1 LEVISQNFAVF
12 YCDRKIDFIRFKIS
26 GKDIMFDDNEPT
38 PARVIHALGLQKKV
52 NLLSGAKLIGVNQLE
67 SMLETNIAI
76 AGEVDPRVVNIET
89 QPLTFDLNTG
99 REYALRSDIQTEV
112 HERGYKPWIYT
123 PDFRFTL
130 SDGTQIFLE
139 GKGARWLEKH
149 QDFEGVIA
157 AVRGLGHKI
166 VLVTEAF
173 FSKDL
178 VRNLRLLKPLVTAT
192 GELLEW
198 PHLQL
203 LEGQP
208 VSAKHLLLENSMTQ
222 RQLFLGLLTGLFHCD
237 LSAAPLGPKAMIG
250 FGNGETSHLEVLP
263 L

>member
-1 LEVISQNFAVF
+1 
-12 YCDRKIDFIRFKIS
+12 
-26 GKDIMFDDNEPT
+26 MFDDKEPT
-38 PARVIHALGLQKKV
+38 PARIIHALGLQKKV
-52 NLLSGAKLIGVNQLE
+52 NLLSGTKLIGVNQLE
-67 SMLETNIAI
+67 STLESNIAI
-76 AGEVDPRVVNIET
+76 AGEVDPRVIKIET

-99 REYALRSDIQTEV
+99 REYALKSDIITEV

-130 SDGTQIFLE
+130 RDGTQTFLE
-139 GKGARWLEKH
+139 GKGTRWLEKH
-149 QDFEGVIA
+149 PDFKDVVA
-157 AVRGLGHKI
+157 AVRGLGHRI
-166 VLVTEAF
+166 ALVTEAF
-173 FSKDL
+173 FSDDL
-178 VRNLRLLKPLVTAT
+178 ARNLRMLKPLVGAT

-198 PHLQL
+198 PHLQGL
-203 LEGQP
+203 NVQP
-208 VSAKHLLLENSMTQ
+208 VSAKHLLHENSMIQ

>member
-1 LEVISQNFAVF
+1 M
-12 YCDRKIDFIRFKIS
+12 KIDFVRFKIS
-26 GKDIMFDDNEPT
+26 GDDIMFDDKEPT

-52 NLLSGAKLIGVNQLE
+52 NLLSGTKLTGVNQLE

-76 AGEVDPRVVNIET
+76 AGEVDPRVVTIET

-99 REYALRSDIQTEV
+99 REYALRSDIQIEV

-130 SDGTQIFLE
+130 FDGTQIFVE
-139 GKGARWLEKH
+139 GKGTRWLEKH
-149 QDFEGVIA
+149 QDFENVIV

-166 VLVTEAF
+166 VLVTESL

-178 VRNLRLLKPLVTAT
+178 VRNLRLLKPLVSST
-192 GELLEW
+192 EEPLEW
-198 PHLQL
+198 HHSNMP
-203 LEGQP
+203 EEQP

-222 RQLFLGLLTGLFHCD
+222 RQLFLGLLSGMFHCD
-237 LSAAPLGPKAMIG
+237 LSAAPLGPKAMIS
-250 FGNGETSHLEVLP
+250 FGNGETRHLEVLP

>member
-1 LEVISQNFAVF
+1 
-12 YCDRKIDFIRFKIS
+12 
-26 GKDIMFDDNEPT
+26 MFDDNEPT

-52 NLLSGAKLIGVNQLE
+52 NLLSGTKLIGVNQLE

-99 REYALRSDIQTEV
+99 REYTLRSDIQTEV

-130 SDGTQIFLE
+130 SDGTQVFIE
-139 GKGARWLEKH
+139 GKGTRWLEKH
-149 QDFEGVIA
+149 QGFENVIA
-157 AVRGLGHKI
+157 TVHGLGHKI
-166 VLVTEAF
+166 VLITEAF

-178 VRNLRLLKPLVTAT
+178 VRNLRMLKPLVRAT
-192 GELLEW
+192 EELLAW
-198 PHLQL
+198 PHLHKL
-203 LEGQP
+203 NGQP

-222 RQLFLGLLTGLFHCD
+222 RQLFLGLLSGLFHCD

-250 FGNGETSHLEVLP
+250 FGNGATSHLEVLP